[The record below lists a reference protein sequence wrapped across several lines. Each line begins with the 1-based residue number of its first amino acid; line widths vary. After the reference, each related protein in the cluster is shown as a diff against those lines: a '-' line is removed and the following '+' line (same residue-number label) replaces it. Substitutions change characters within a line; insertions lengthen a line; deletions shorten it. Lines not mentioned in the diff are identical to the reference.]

1 MRHSHIRK
9 GIREWKT
16 KASPSRVLWSLLL
29 KRLRCCTCVTL
40 YSEGHPGRE
49 FCLLFACLP
58 IIPLSVVVLCYVT
71 WTFVAS
77 PLLVYFDRRT
87 LFPLHFPYHHFY
99 FFVLIDCISLKNTW
113 MRLTLILVLD
123 DSRRARELCVRALV
137 IISENS
143 IHLSHFSLYSTRNR
157 NSTAP
162 TATLGLAAHLDLH
175 SDLPTNATIK

>member
-1 MRHSHIRK
+1 MKNKSVTFPCPLITSIEATALLHLRYVIFWRSSRK
-9 GIREWKT
+9 
-16 KASPSRVLWSLLL
+16 RVLLIIRMPAYYPFVS
-29 KRLRCCTCVTL
+29 CCAVCD
-40 YSEGHPGRE
+40 
-49 FCLLFACLP
+49 
-58 IIPLSVVVLCYVT
+58 VT

-113 MRLTLILVLD
+113 MRLTLILVRD